1 MRLRHL
7 FVVVAITAS
16 LVSCFKD
23 DTTLGTGAISEIMVD
38 SISEVYNIN
47 QNDTLIITP
56 YITQT
61 NHPKEISYT
70 WEMDLEHYSD
80 SCCFVFIGKQF
91 GSYNCRLIV
100 ENSDGKTFFPF
111 VVHVNTIYEEGLTI
125 LSKDANG
132 KAMLS
137 FMLTPPDG
145 NPIGFM
151 KGDQF
156 SINNEEP
163 FADNPTDMLQSDGRL
178 IIACQGSNDGSI
190 PATIYS
196 LNEKTFFLENMAS
209 APSFTD
215 FKPVVLGIPSDT
227 YDGRPYPIIC
237 EGGNTYEYSTNEAV
251 ISKPTLL
258 PYTYSQNAF
267 IYTKGE
273 GTYNFLC
280 WDKDI
285 NALCQV
291 NNGYDPYYF
300 GSTYLMSRKP
310 IEEDEEKNNPLYG
323 HEFLK
328 MTLIEQHDTIK
339 TTPKAL
345 VITKKNEK
353 DFYKTLLS
361 IEFWEDVNGK
371 TEMVG
376 EVPQRPLRQSSGQL
390 TLSENTPCVANKLY
404 ASLLFADGNKV
415 YRWYYD
421 LAAIK
426 VDNIQTIG
434 TESAIITAMSLSP
447 DLTKTYVAFYEP
459 EQTGLNGSVWVIDTD
474 KGTILN
480 KYDNVCYQPVK
491 TIYKKK

>member
-1 MRLRHL
+1 MRLRYL
-7 FVVVAITAS
+7 FVVVAMTAS

-61 NHPKEISYT
+61 NHPKEVSYN
-70 WEMDLEHYSD
+70 WEIELEHYSD
-80 SCCFVFIGKQF
+80 SCCFVFVGRQF

-178 IIACQGSNDGSI
+178 IIACQGSNDGSM

-215 FKPVVLGIPSDT
+215 FKPVVLGIPSEA
-227 YDGRPYPIIC
+227 YAGRPYPIIC
-237 EGGNTYEYSTNEAV
+237 EGGHTYEYSTNEAV

-258 PYTYSQNAF
+258 PYTYSQSAF
-267 IYTKGE
+267 VYTKGK
-273 GTYNFLC
+273 GAYNFLC
-280 WDKDI
+280 WDKEI
-285 NALCQV
+285 GALCQV
-291 NNGYDPYYF
+291 YDGYNPYYY
-300 GSTYLMSRKP
+300 GATYHMSRES
-310 IEEDEEKNNPLYG
+310 IEEDEKNNPLNG
-323 HEFLK
+323 HEFLT
-328 MTLIEQHDTIK
+328 MALIEQHDTIK
-339 TTPKAL
+339 TTPRAL
-345 VITKKNEK
+345 VVTKEADGAYNR
-353 DFYKTLLS
+353 TLLS
-361 IEFWEDVNGK
+361 IEFWESANGK
-371 TEMVG
+371 VEMIG
-376 EVPQRPLRQSSGQL
+376 ETKRLKGEL
-390 TLSENTPCVANKLY
+390 TLSENTPRVANKLY
-404 ASLLFADGNKV
+404 ASLLFTNGNKV
-415 YRWYYD
+415 CSWSYNNK
-421 LAAIK
+421 AFK
-426 VDNIQTIG
+426 VDKLQTIG
-434 TESAIITAMSLSP
+434 SESAIITALALSA
-447 DLTKTYVAFYEP
+447 DQKQTYVAFYEP

-474 KGTILN
+474 NLTILST
-480 KYDNVCYQPVK
+480 YDKVCYQPVK
-491 TIYKKK
+491 IIYKKK

>member
-1 MRLRHL
+1 MRLRYL
-7 FVVVAITAS
+7 FVVVAMTAS

-23 DTTLGTGAISEIMVD
+23 DTTLGTGAISEITIEG
-38 SISEVYNIN
+38 ISKVYNIN
-47 QNDTLIITP
+47 QNDTLTITP
-56 YITQT
+56 QIIQT
-61 NHPKEISYT
+61 NQPKEISYT

-80 SCCFVFIGKQF
+80 SCCFVFVGGQF
-91 GSYNCRLIV
+91 GSHNCRLIV
-100 ENSDGKTFFPF
+100 ENSDGKAFFPF

-163 FADNPTDMLQSDGRL
+163 FVDNPTDMLQSDGRL
-178 IIACQGSNDGSI
+178 IIACQGSNDGSM

-209 APSFTD
+209 APSFAD
-215 FKPVVLGIPSDT
+215 FKPTILGIPT
-227 YDGRPYPIIC
+227 TAWEGRPYPIIC
-237 EGGNTYEYSTNEAV
+237 EGGHTYEYSTNEAV

-267 IYTKGE
+267 IYTKGK
-273 GTYNFLC
+273 GQYNFLC

-300 GSTYLMSRKP
+300 GATYLMSRKP

-323 HEFLK
+323 HEFLT
-328 MTLIEQHDTIK
+328 MALVEQHDTIK
-339 TTPKAL
+339 TTPRAL
-345 VITKKNEK
+345 VVTKEANGA
-353 DFYKTLLS
+353 YNRSLIS
-361 IEFWEDVNGK
+361 IEFWESANGK
-371 TEMVG
+371 NEMIG
-376 EVPQRPLRQSSGQL
+376 ETKRLRGQL

-404 ASLLFADGNKV
+404 ASLLFANGNRV
-415 YRWYYD
+415 CRWYYNNP
-421 LAAIK
+421 AIRE
-426 VDNIQTIG
+426 DNLQTIG
-434 TESAIITAMSLSP
+434 SESAIITALELSA
-447 DLTKTYVAFYEP
+447 DQKQTYVAFYEP
-459 EQTGLNGSVWVIDTD
+459 DKTGLNGGVWVIDTD
-474 KGTILN
+474 KGTILS

-491 TIYKKK
+491 IMYKKK

>member
-56 YITQT
+56 HITQT

-125 LSKDANG
+125 LSKDTNG

-273 GTYNFLC
+273 GEYNFLC

-328 MTLIEQHDTIK
+328 MVLIEQHDTIK
-339 TTPKAL
+339 TSPKAL
-345 VITKKNEK
+345 IFTKKDGEEGIE
-353 DFYKTLLS
+353 YYRTILS
-361 IEFWEDVNGK
+361 LEFWEYVNGESILDRDTK
-371 TEMVG
+371 TPKGSLEI
-376 EVPQRPLRQSSGQL
+376 
-390 TLSENTPCVANKLY
+390 SEKTPCVANNCY
-404 ASLLFADGNKV
+404 ESMLFADSNKV
-415 YRWYYD
+415 FRCFYNKRAFETIN
-421 LAAIK
+421 LR
-426 VDNIQTIG
+426 TIG
-434 TESAIITAMSLSP
+434 SESAIITALALSA
-447 DLTKTYVAFYEP
+447 DQKQTYVAFYEP

-474 KGTILN
+474 EGIILN

-491 TIYKKK
+491 IIYKKK

>member
-1 MRLRHL
+1 MRLRYL
-7 FVVVAITAS
+7 FVAVAMTAS

-125 LSKDANG
+125 LSKDTNG

-273 GTYNFLC
+273 GEYNFLC

-300 GSTYLMSRKP
+300 GATYLMSRKP
-310 IEEDEEKNNPLYG
+310 IEEDERNNPLNG

-328 MTLIEQHDTIK
+328 MVLIEQHDSLK
-339 TTPKAL
+339 TTPEVL
-345 VITKKNEK
+345 VVTKNTDGKV
-353 DFYKTLLS
+353 YRTILS
-361 IEFWEDVNGK
+361 VEFWEAINGK
-371 TEMVG
+371 NELVSGTKEIGG
-376 EVPQRPLRQSSGQL
+376 EQL
-390 TLSENTPCVANKLY
+390 PISENTPCVANKRY
-404 ASLLFADGNKV
+404 DSMLFANGNKV
-415 YRWYYD
+415 CLWYYG
-421 LAAIK
+421 AKTIK
-426 VDNIQTIG
+426 VNNIQTIG
-434 TESAIITAMSLSP
+434 SESAIITALALSA
-447 DLTKTYVAFYEP
+447 DQKQTYVAFYEP

-480 KYDNVCYQPVK
+480 TYDKVCYQPVK
-491 TIYKKK
+491 IIYKKK